1 MPCNKP
7 VAVVELGLWSMLS
20 AVLVVNSFNLRF
32 EGQTTFSA

>member
-1 MPCNKP
+1 MPCNEP

-20 AVLVVNSFNLRF
+20 TALVVNSFSLRF